1 MERQKE
7 IEKVQKKVVKEI
19 DVEKQA
25 RENDWMGPGG
35 GRVSEKMREIIETK
49 NGHKEHASERLII
62 YI

>member
-1 MERQKE
+1 
-7 IEKVQKKVVKEI
+7 
-19 DVEKQA
+19 
-25 RENDWMGPGG
+25 MGPGG